1 MVTDSLL
8 PENLRPYF
16 WDYPST
22 ELSLKTDQSLIIRRI
37 LTSGSWDSVLWLR
50 SQIGDHT
57 LKEWFISHRGRG
69 LSPRQLRFWGLIF
82 DLPVRQIDMWVQ
94 AAFETPWGKR

>member
-1 MVTDSLL
+1 MATDAPL

-16 WDYPST
+16 WDYPFT

-37 LTSGSWDSVLWLR
+37 LTSGSWDAALWLR
-50 SQIGDHT
+50 THAGDHT
-57 LKEWFISHRGRG
+57 LKEWLISHRGRG
-69 LSPRQLRFWGLIF
+69 LSPRQLRFWGLVF

-94 AAFETPWGKR
+94 AAFETSWGKR